1 MTNTEFMALFRK
13 GFTTKSSQEGRGYGL
28 YNILCITERYHGKI
42 LTRNERISE
51 ENYVVFG
58 VLLP

>member
-1 MTNTEFMALFRK
+1 MGLFRK
-13 GFTTKSSQEGRGYGL
+13 GFTTKSSREGRGYGL
-28 YNILCITERYHGKI
+28 YNILRIAERYHGKI
-42 LTRNERISE
+42 VTRNEAVSE